1 MFVVRWGCTPNIA
14 PLCGRQNGLTHFQ
27 AVRFMHGHGP
37 DYTNHLRPFAQVAL
51 VVGDFTNEQ
60 QQNLQ
65 RVERFPRQVA
75 TYIILRWWVHRPE
88 SLELLFDCRLVSYV
102 IGFIMF

>member
-1 MFVVRWGCTPNIA
+1 
-14 PLCGRQNGLTHFQ
+14 
-27 AVRFMHGHGP
+27 MHGHGP

-51 VVGDFTNEQ
+51 VVGGFTNEQ

>member
-1 MFVVRWGCTPNIA
+1 
-14 PLCGRQNGLTHFQ
+14 
-27 AVRFMHGHGP
+27 MHGHGP

-75 TYIILRWWVHRPE
+75 TYIILRWWENKPE

-102 IGFIMF
+102 IGFIMFWMPRESLDVLLDCLLCFGGDPSYRPVE